1 MAVLTVDWRLSMTDL
16 HFLFCYHRAVSTQ
29 GNSVC
34 RKWKGAFPQ
43 DRDFEVRNF
52 VKSYPLATRCVVF
65 DNDCL
70 LDLRKGLCF
79 LSLYT

>member
-1 MAVLTVDWRLSMTDL
+1 MTYL

-65 DNDCL
+65 DNDL
-70 LDLRKGLCF
+70 FIRFEERTVLFKSLHLK
-79 LSLYT
+79 LS